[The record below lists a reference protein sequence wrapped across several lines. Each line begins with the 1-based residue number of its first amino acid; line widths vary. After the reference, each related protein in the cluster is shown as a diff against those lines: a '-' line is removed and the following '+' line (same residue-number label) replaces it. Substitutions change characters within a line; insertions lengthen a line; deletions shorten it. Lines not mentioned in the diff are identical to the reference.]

1 MVTSTTYDS
10 LTSRMW
16 WWVCLLRVKQ
26 SKTPLVLS
34 LIYNQVIPDIR
45 RVIMYYISKTNELG
59 LSQYDMCYYL
69 ARMVKRLS
77 DFSHAQPEEGSEWV
91 VRKRRKISTFDAL
104 PVY

>member
-1 MVTSTTYDS
+1 
-10 LTSRMW
+10 
-16 WWVCLLRVKQ
+16 
-26 SKTPLVLS
+26 
-34 LIYNQVIPDIR
+34 
-45 RVIMYYISKTNELG
+45 MYYISKTNELG

-104 PVY
+104 PVYVWTKGKLKKTNRVVVVVF